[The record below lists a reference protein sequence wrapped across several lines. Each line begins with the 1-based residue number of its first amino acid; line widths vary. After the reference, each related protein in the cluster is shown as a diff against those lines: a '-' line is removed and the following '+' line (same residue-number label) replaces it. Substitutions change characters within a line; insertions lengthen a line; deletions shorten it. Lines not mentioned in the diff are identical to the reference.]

1 MKRSNLCS
9 ILTEY
14 DALTRE
20 WTRRERI
27 RKLISGDFALPV
39 FAPLIPPATFKGAY
53 GGRGGAKSY
62 FFADLHLHYALE
74 RHDGYR
80 ALCLR
85 QVQKSIRESLKF
97 LLEQRMQFWGVG
109 EKFRVLESRIETPG
123 GGELVF
129 HGLEG
134 HTAESIKSFEG
145 FDVADIEEGQMIR
158 ARPFD
163 LLAPTIIR
171 KEGAE
176 IWARW
181 NPRHETDPVDKF
193 FRGPGRPTS
202 AVAVEA
208 NWNDNPYLNDA
219 TLKQIAAD
227 YETDPEKAAHIWGGG
242 YEVITEG
249 AYYARD
255 LAQAARS
262 GRIGDFPHDPERK
275 VSTAWDIGVDDYTA
289 IWFFQSDG
297 KCVRAIDYYETSGD
311 GAALIVEQAIKS
323 KPYEYEAHYFP
334 HDVKVREWG
343 RGAKSRL
350 ETLIE
355 LGIPARQIHVG
366 VAQSPEERINAA
378 RRLLPV
384 AQFNR
389 ETTAT
394 GVRRLRGY
402 RRKFNS
408 ALNSFQG
415 PLHDEN
421 SHGADAFGEYAVN
434 CPLLQRKSEQPAP
447 LIAEAFKAPTFDD
460 MRMRNVKRQTQR
472 RKVI

>member
-1 MKRSNLCS
+1 MKQSSLFS

-14 DALTRE
+14 EALAHDLAKH
-20 WTRRERI
+20 ERI
-27 RKLISGDFALPV
+27 RKLINGDFALPV
-39 FAPLIPPATFKGAY
+39 FAPLVPPATFKGAY

-74 RHDGYR
+74 RHSGYR

-109 EKFRVLESRIETPG
+109 DKFRVLESRIETPG
-123 GGELVF
+123 GGEFVF

-158 ARPFD
+158 PRPFE
-163 LLAPTIIR
+163 LLVPTIIR
-171 KEGAE
+171 KKGAE

-181 NPRHETDPVDKF
+181 NPRHDSDSVDKF
-193 FRGPGRPTS
+193 FRGTSRPES

-208 NWNDNPYLNDA
+208 SWDDNPYLNEA
-219 TLKQIAAD
+219 TLTQIAAD
-227 YETDPEKAAHIWGGG
+227 YRSDPEKADHIWGGG
-242 YEVITEG
+242 YEIITEG

-255 LAQAARS
+255 LAAAVRE
-262 GRIGDFPHDPERK
+262 GRIGDFAHDPDRK

-289 IWFFQSDG
+289 IWFLQSDG
-297 KCVRAIDYYETSGD
+297 VRVRAIDYYETSGD
-311 GAALIVEQAIKS
+311 GAVLIVEQAIKS
-323 KPYEYEAHYFP
+323 KPYDYDAHYFP

-355 LGIPARQIHVG
+355 LGIPARRIHVG
-366 VAQSPEERINAA
+366 AAQGAEERINAV
-378 RRLLPV
+378 RRLLP
-384 AQFNR
+384 AMLFNR
-389 ETTAT
+389 ETTAL
-394 GVRRLRGY
+394 GVKRLRSY
-402 RRKFNS
+402 RRKFNT
-408 ALNSFQG
+408 ALGSFQG

-434 CPLLQRKSEQPAP
+434 CPQLQRNPEKHAP
-447 LIAEAFKAPTFDD
+447 SIADAFKAPTFDD
-460 MRMRNVKRQTQR
+460 MRMRNAKRRAQR